1 MKQLFIGLAFILI
14 GIFWTLVAPRYLITN
29 ELHLEHFNISVVFV
43 GVGLFI
49 IISQGWEV
57 PK

>member
-14 GIFWTLVAPRYLITN
+14 GIFWTLVAPRHLITYV
-29 ELHLEHFNISVVFV
+29 LHLEHFNISVVFV
-43 GVGLFI
+43 GLGLFI
-49 IISQGWEV
+49 IISQGWEL